1 MLLYPFILH
10 LNMMQFSDALP
21 AQVVVSG
28 LHIIKFTS
36 SKRTKLIK
44 RHACKRQQNISS
56 MQ

>member
-10 LNMMQFSDALP
+10 LNMMQLSDALP
-21 AQVVVSG
+21 AQVVVSS

-36 SKRTKLIK
+36 SKCTKLIK